1 MPRLPGCVYHCGR
14 WLGAKPSVT
23 RPATRLHNLM
33 SPDVNRNLNLNLHSN
48 NPLYTSLFAMATKRS
63 HSSLL
68 DCSSAPPP
76 KARAMT
82 SRHLIDPYLVLQGLE
97 QQNITSDEAVA
108 WIKNLMNQ
116 AIAMPA
122 PPEKKKIKSQKVS
135 PSLCQSSYR
144 LSNMGPGPFQ
154 FDVGHDRYSEPAQG
168 SI

>member
-14 WLGAKPSVT
+14 WLGAKPRVT
-23 RPATRLHNLM
+23 RPATRVHNLM
-33 SPDVNRNLNLNLHSN
+33 SPDVNRNLNLNLLSN

-68 DCSSAPPP
+68 DSSPAPPP

-82 SRHLIDPYLVLQGLE
+82 SRHLIDPYIVLQGLE

-144 LSNMGPGPFQ
+144 LSNMGPGPVQ
-154 FDVGHDRYSEPAQG
+154 FDAGHDRYSEPAQG
-168 SI
+168 